1 MSSGKTTSRQSGK
14 IIGVHQKI
22 DRAARRN
29 LNLLIKNPRSFPGIR
44 SIIYFEGKNGP
55 DGLKIKHSKKDN
67 PWHFINPLIPDDRA
81 LIIMI
86 DDHIFNL
93 SEAIRA
99 KNDVRA
105 AFEAAWLAHAVTDGL
120 TPAHLVPLGDE
131 IEGLFGY
138 SPRDEKSYLN
148 KKIIRGKNRRDT
160 LMKNWKYWCDGM
172 VMSHFMFEVGV
183 ASAIAPKKYLPV
195 VPSEADIDYLMQ
207 KGFENSFLK
216 SVKKIYALKA
226 YEDFIKNGMTVD
238 LALEIKETIVPE
250 IINCVTL
257 AWYQAVLLA
266 AKK

>member
-1 MSSGKTTSRQSGK
+1 MYSGKTISRQSGK

-55 DGLKIKHSKKDN
+55 DGLKIKHSKRDN
-67 PWHFINPLIPDDRA
+67 PWHFINPLEPDDKS
-81 LIIMI
+81 LINMI
-86 DDHIFNL
+86 NDHIFNL
-93 SEAIRA
+93 SESMKT

-105 AFEAAWLAHAVTDGL
+105 AFEAAWLAHAITDGL

-131 IEGLFGY
+131 IEKLFGY

-160 LMKNWKYWCDGM
+160 LMKNWKYWGDGM
-172 VMSHFMFEVGV
+172 IMSHFMFEVGV
-183 ASAIAPKKYLPV
+183 AGAIASEKYKLV
-195 VPSEADIDYLMQ
+195 KPSQADIDYLLQ
-207 KGFENSFLK
+207 KGFEKSFLK
-216 SVKKIYALKA
+216 SVRKIYGLKS
-226 YEDFIKNGMTVD
+226 YENFIKKGMTVD

-257 AWYQAVLLA
+257 AWYQASLE

>member
-1 MSSGKTTSRQSGK
+1 MYSGKTISRQSGK

-44 SIIYFEGKNGP
+44 NIIYFEGKNGP
-55 DGLKIKHSKKDN
+55 DGLKIKHSKRDN
-67 PWHFINPLIPDDRA
+67 PWHFINPLEPDDKA
-81 LIIMI
+81 LINMI
-86 DDHIFNL
+86 NDHIYNL
-93 SEAIRA
+93 STAIKA
-99 KNDVRA
+99 KNDIRA

-131 IEGLFGY
+131 IEKLFGY

-148 KKIIRGKNRRDT
+148 KKLIRGKNRRDT
-160 LMKNWKYWCDGM
+160 VIKNWEYWGDGM

-183 ASAIAPKKYLPV
+183 ATAIAPKKYIV
-195 VPSEADIDYLMQ
+195 AAPSQADIDYLMQ

-216 SVKKIYALKA
+216 SVRKIYALKA
-226 YEDFIKNGMTVD
+226 YENFMKKGMTVD

-257 AWYQAVLLA
+257 AWYQASLE